1 MGSNSGAI
9 GEEGKHQFPS
19 PRSLRRTWSSSTAAC
34 AQASPTPPKCVC
46 APATHAG
53 SFKCRLHRVNSHG
66 HSAPAAALPP
76 QPAVSAPPSTRTV
89 EAL

>member
-1 MGSNSGAI
+1 MPA
-9 GEEGKHQFPS
+9 GEEGKNQTSS
-19 PRSLRRTWSSSTAAC
+19 PRTLNGAWPATAPA
-34 AQASPTPPKCVC
+34 PRCVC

-66 HSAPAAALPP
+66 HSAPAVPIARQAP
-76 QPAVSAPPSTRTV
+76 VSASTTRTV